1 MARRADPELG
11 ARWRELVEAW
21 SLSSL
26 TVSAFCSVHGIST
39 ASFYNW
45 RRKLM
50 AADYESG
57 ERIAE
62 PNQDAAQ
69 PGAFLPV
76 ELTTT
81 EVGDPSEAVAQ
92 AGSAMV
98 RIVFPSEIRI
108 EVPASDRALVLSIIT
123 ALIEAGERS
132 ATVDGISNA
141 NHDLVQV
148 PS

>member
-1 MARRADPELG
+1 MARRSDPKLREW
-11 ARWRELVEAW
+11 WRELIEEW
-21 SLSSL
+21 SASSL
-26 TVSAFCSVHGIST
+26 TVTDFCRLHGVST

-69 PGAFLPV
+69 SGSFVPV

-81 EVGDPSEAVAQ
+81 EVSDPSEAVAQ

-98 RIVFPSEIRI
+98 RIVLPSEIRI